1 MPRSFWIVCAV
12 ASVFTLSRF
21 SEAFLVLA
29 GLHTGLTPALTPLA
43 LVAMNLA
50 YLLSAYPVGKL
61 SDRVPKQNLLVAGCC
76 ILALAN
82 AVLALASNPV
92 LLIVGALLWGLHM
105 GLTEGVF
112 AALVANCAPKD
123 LRGSAFGI
131 FNMLRGIVLLA
142 ASVIAGFL
150 WDQVGPQA
158 TFGFASV
165 LALLTLVALWLAR
178 PYWRQNSAVA

>member
-1 MPRSFWIVCAV
+1 M
-12 ASVFTLSRF
+12 LSRF
-21 SEAFLVLA
+21 SEAFLVLLGIKA
-29 GLHTGLTPALTPLA
+29 GLTPALTPIA

-50 YLLSAYPVGKL
+50 YLVSAYPVGKL
-61 SDRVPKQNLLVAGCC
+61 SDRIPKQNLLVVGCA
-76 ILALAN
+76 ILAVAN
-82 AVLALASNPV
+82 GVLAMASNPV

-105 GLTEGVF
+105 GFTEGIF

-131 FNMLRGIVLLA
+131 FNMLRGLVLLA
-142 ASVIAGFL
+142 ASVIAGIL

-165 LALLTLVALWLAR
+165 LALLTVVALQLSR
-178 PYWRQNSAVA
+178 QYWQRTSEVA